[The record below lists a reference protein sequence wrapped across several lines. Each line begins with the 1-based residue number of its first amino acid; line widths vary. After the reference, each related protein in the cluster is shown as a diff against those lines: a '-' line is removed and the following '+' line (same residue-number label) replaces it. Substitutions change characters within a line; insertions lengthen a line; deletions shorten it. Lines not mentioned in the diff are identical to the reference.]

1 MQIFKI
7 DGVLFKTMVVN
18 GAEYL
23 KQNYQK
29 IDALNVFPVPDGD
42 TGTNMRMTIEGGVNE
57 IYSLN
62 EEDIFEVSKKLSRG
76 MLMAPGPWGH
86 SSNCSRHFQGFEGK
100 KAANAVILAQAFASG
115 VKQAYKVHEARRR
128 NDSHRRWEASE
139 NAGNFFFKNDN
150 Q

>member
-62 EEDIFEVSKKLSRG
+62 EEDIFEVSKKLSRE
-76 MLMAPGPWGH
+76 
-86 SSNCSRHFQGFEGK
+86 C
-100 KAANAVILAQAFASG
+100 
-115 VKQAYKVHEARRR
+115 
-128 NDSHRRWEASE
+128 
-139 NAGNFFFKNDN
+139 
-150 Q
+150 